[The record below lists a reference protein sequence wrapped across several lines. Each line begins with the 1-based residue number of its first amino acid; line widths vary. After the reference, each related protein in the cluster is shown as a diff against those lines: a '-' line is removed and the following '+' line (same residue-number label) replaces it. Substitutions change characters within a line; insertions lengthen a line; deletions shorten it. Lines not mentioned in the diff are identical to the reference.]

1 MIRSGK
7 WEKQHEES
15 SKYTKISLPPVQQ
28 RFLPTPV
35 YSWPPVSSYHTHHTW
50 YDDIFPYILCVFEIL
65 DTMTHSMALHLSVFC
80 YLDTLIWL
88 ENHFKVNT
96 KRSRNSRKKDDQ
108 SLCLP
113 ILGGSE
119 RRELLYNTQLGHR
132 KPHSIKELVQTHPV
146 HPYPKKDTKGKRNST
161 ETLLFSPK
169 SRE

>member
-15 SKYTKISLPPVQQ
+15 SRYTKISLPPVQQ

-35 YSWPPVSSYHTHHTW
+35 YSHLCRHTIHTIH
-50 YDDIFPYILCVFEIL
+50 DMTISFSISCCVFEIL
-65 DTMTHSMALHLSVFC
+65 NTMTHSMALHLSVFC

-108 SLCLP
+108 SLFWP

-119 RRELLYNTQLGHR
+119 RRKLLYSTQLGHK
-132 KPHSIKELVQTHPV
+132 KPCSIKELTQTHPV
-146 HPYPKKDTKGKRNST
+146 HPYPKKETKRKKNST
-161 ETLLFSPK
+161 ETLLFSQKP
-169 SRE
+169 RE